1 MGVGLGAEIV
11 VGYVTLSEFVPPLQ
25 RGRWG
30 SALSA
35 ITNSALFVSAF
46 AGLLIIPQFG
56 WRWMFVI
63 TGVGALIVWYLRRAL
78 PESPRWLESKGHT
91 AEAEKVLTA
100 IEAEVPRRGHC
111 RRPPNSRRRS
121 CRGNRYFFCRN
132 CCQAKSNQSGDRIV
146 Q

>member
-91 AEAEKVLTA
+91 EEAEKVLGA
-100 IEAEVPRRGHC
+100 IEAEVARRGPL
-111 RRPPNSRRRS
+111 PPAASSRRLFCHSNRS
-121 CRGNRYFFCRN
+121 RPCSRATCCRAPSSAASF
-132 CCQAKSNQSGDRIV
+132 
-146 Q
+146 